1 MKKRLIKHIKKHK
14 IKLSIITIA
23 LIWYAVCLPTDL
35 FDDPTSTVILSKD
48 DTLLGAKIAKDGQ
61 WRFPEN
67 KAIPEKFKICLIQF
81 EDEHFYDHP
90 GFNPV
95 SIFKAIKANQKAGKI
110 VRGGSTITQQVI
122 RLSRRG
128 TDRTYWEKLKEIILA
143 TRLEVR
149 ESKEEILSLWANN
162 APFGGNVVGLEAA
175 SWRYFNRSPEHLS
188 WAESATLA
196 ILPNAPTLIY
206 PGKNQE
212 KLMIKRNRLLKKL
225 LENSIIDSLTYDLS
239 IQEELPPKAYA
250 IPQIT
255 PHLLQKI
262 TRKREGQLV
271 RTTIDEYLQ
280 QQVNTIAKLHYQ
292 KLSQNEIHNA
302 AILVLDVKTRH
313 VLAYVGNTPTTL
325 EHQKHVDIIDKP
337 RSTGSILK
345 PFLYSAMLDN
355 GDILPETLIPDVPT
369 QVGTYKPENFNQ
381 DFAGAVPAKKALARS
396 LNIPAVKMLQ
406 AFGLEKM
413 HDYLQKMNFTN
424 INRPANHYGLSII
437 LGGAE
442 SNLWDLCKNYAA
454 FSSTINHYD
463 EFLGYYTNEFC
474 EPTFYRDEQIDFGK
488 QTQEKNIFNAASMY
502 QTFQSLK
509 EVYRPGTNQNWQY
522 FDSSK
527 EIAWKTGT
535 SFGFRDAWAIGT
547 TKDFVVGVWV
557 GNADGEGRPGLVG
570 VETAAPILFDVFD
583 KLPKSDWFT
592 PPVNEMFTVDVCEKS
607 GYRATE
613 ICDATKKMDVAVM
626 GLQSQPCPY
635 HKWVHLNKS
644 EEFLVN
650 TSCENADDIVQKPW
664 FVLPPV
670 MEHYYQD
677 KNPFYKRLPDFKDNC
692 VNTAEESIAF
702 IYPKD
707 QTQIYLPKEFGGKKN
722 DVILKVAHTN
732 EEATLFW
739 YINNEYLGKT
749 SKFHEFTIKPKE
761 GKYTIVVMDQS
772 GVEVR
777 KEIEIKS

>member
-1 MKKRLIKHIKKHK
+1 MSKIKKYIQKHK
-14 IKLSIITIA
+14 IKFSILTVA
-23 LIWYAVCLPTDL
+23 LIWYAVCLPAEL
-35 FDDPTSTVILSKD
+35 FNEPTSTVILSKEEK
-48 DTLLGAKIAKDGQ
+48 LLGAKIAKDGQ

-67 KAIPEKFKICLIQF
+67 KAVPEKFKTCLIQF
-81 EDEHFYDHP
+81 EDEHFYEHP

-95 SIFKAIKANQKAGKI
+95 SIFKAFRANRKAGKI

-122 RLSRRG
+122 RLSRKN
-128 TDRTYWEKLKEIILA
+128 TERTYWEKAKEIILA
-143 TRLEVR
+143 TRLELR

-162 APFGGNVVGLEAA
+162 APYGGNVVGLEAA

-212 KLMIKRNRLLKKL
+212 KLLTKRNRLLKKL
-225 LENSIIDSLTYDLS
+225 ANNSIIDSLTYALS

-262 TRKREGQLV
+262 TKKKAGQLV
-271 RTTIDEYLQ
+271 KTTIDYHLQ
-280 QQVNTIAKLHYQ
+280 EQANQIAKLHYQ

-302 AILVLDVKTRH
+302 AILILDVKTRQ

-369 QVGTYKPENFNQ
+369 QVGTYKPENFDQN
-381 DFAGAVPAKKALARS
+381 FAGAVPAKKALARS

-424 INRPANHYGLSII
+424 INRPADHYGLSII

-463 EFLGYYTNEFC
+463 EFLGYYSNEFC
-474 EPTFYRDEQIDFGK
+474 EPTFYAEEKIDFGTK
-488 QTQEKNIFNAASMY
+488 TREKNVFNAASMY

-570 VETAAPILFDVFD
+570 VQTAAPILFDVFD
-583 KLPKSDWFT
+583 KLPRSEWFNA
-592 PPVNEMFTVDVCEKS
+592 PVNEMATVDVCAKS
-607 GYRATE
+607 GYRATH
-613 ICDATKKMDVAVM
+613 ICETMKKMDVAIM

-635 HKWVHLNKS
+635 HKVVHLNKS

-650 TSCENADDIVQKPW
+650 TSCESPDNIVQKSW

-677 KNPFYKRLPDFKDNC
+677 QNPFYKRLPDFKDTC
-692 VNTAEESIAF
+692 VNTSEESIAF

-707 QTQIYLPKEFGGKKN
+707 QTKIYLPKEFDGTKN
-722 DVILKVAHTN
+722 DVILKVAHSN

-739 YINNEYLGKT
+739 YINNQYLGTT
-749 SKFHEFTIKPKE
+749 SKFHEFAIKPKE
-761 GKYTIVVMDQS
+761 GKYTIVVVDQL

>member
-1 MKKRLIKHIKKHK
+1 MSKLKRYIKKHK
-14 IKLSIITIA
+14 IKYSILSIL
-23 LIWYAVCLPTDL
+23 LIWYALCLPSVL
-35 FDDPTSTVILSKD
+35 FDEPTSTVVVSKD
-48 DTLLGAKIAKDGQ
+48 NKLLGAKIARDGQ

-67 KAIPEKFKICLIQF
+67 KEIPEKFKTCLILF

-95 SIFKAIKANQKAGKI
+95 SILKAIKANSKAGKV

-122 RLSRRG
+122 RLSRKG
-128 TDRTYWEKLKEIILA
+128 TDRTYWEKIKEIILA
-143 TRLEVR
+143 TRLEFR
-149 ESKEEILSLWANN
+149 ESKDDIISLWANN
-162 APFGGNVVGLEAA
+162 APYGGNVVGLEAA
-175 SWRYFNRSPEHLS
+175 SWRYFNRSPEQLS

-196 ILPNAPTLIY
+196 ILPNAPSLIY

-212 KLMIKRNRLLKKL
+212 RLLAKRNRLLKKL
-225 LENSIIDSLTYDLS
+225 LENKIIDSLTYDLS
-239 IQEELPPKAYA
+239 IEEELPPKAYA

-262 TRKREGQLV
+262 SKSREGQLV
-271 RTTIDEYLQ
+271 RTTVDYELQ
-280 QQVNTIAKLHYQ
+280 IRANQIAKIHYDR
-292 KLSQNEIHNA
+292 LSQNEIHNA
-302 AILVLDVKTRH
+302 AILVLDVKTRD
-313 VLAYVGNTPTTL
+313 VLAYVGNTPTTN
-325 EHQKHVDIIDKP
+325 EHQRHVDIIDKP

-355 GDILPETLIPDVPT
+355 GDILPETLIPDIPT
-369 QVGTYKPENFNQ
+369 QVGTYKPENYDQ
-381 DFAGAVPAKKALARS
+381 DFAGAVPAKRALARS

-406 AFGLEKM
+406 EFGLDKM
-413 HDYLQKMNFTN
+413 HDYLQKMNFTT
-424 INRPANHYGLSII
+424 INQPADHYGLSII

-463 EFLGYYTNEFC
+463 ESMAYYSNEFC
-474 EPTFYRDEQIDFGK
+474 EPNFYKDVTVDFGK
-488 QTQEKNIFNAASMY
+488 QSQEKNVFNAASMY

-509 EVYRPGTNQNWQY
+509 EVYRPGANQNWHY

-570 VETAAPILFDVFD
+570 VQTAAPILFDVFD
-583 KLPKSDWFT
+583 KLPNSEWFH
-592 PPVNEMFTVDVCEKS
+592 PPLNELVTVEVCSKS

-613 ICDATKKMDVAVM
+613 ICEHTKQMDIAM
-626 GLQSQPCPY
+626 TGLHSKPCPY
-635 HKWVHLNKS
+635 HKWVHMNKS
-644 EEFLVN
+644 ENRLVN
-650 TSCENADDIVQKPW
+650 SSCVSQNEMVRKSW

-670 MEHYYQD
+670 MEHYFQN
-677 KNPFYKRLPDFKDNC
+677 KNPLYKRLPEFQANC
-692 VNTAEESIAF
+692 IDTSEEAIAF

-707 QTQIYLPKEFGGKKN
+707 QNTIYLPKEFDGKKN
-722 DVILKVAHTN
+722 DVILKVAHSN
-732 EEATLFW
+732 EDAELFW
-739 YINNEYLGKT
+739 YINNNYLGKT
-749 SKFHEFTIKPKE
+749 TEFHELAIQPKE
-761 GKYTIVVMDQS
+761 GKYTITVMDQS
-772 GVEVR
+772 GMEVR

>member
-1 MKKRLIKHIKKHK
+1 MRKRLTKYIKKHK
-14 IKLSIITIA
+14 IKFSILTIA
-23 LIWYAVCLPTDL
+23 LIWYAVCLPADL
-35 FDDPTSTVILSKD
+35 FNEPTSTVILSKD
-48 DTLLGAKIAKDGQ
+48 DKLLGAKIAKDGQ

-67 KAIPEKFKICLIQF
+67 KAVPEKFKVCLIQF
-81 EDEHFYDHP
+81 EDEHFYEHP

-95 SIFKAIKANQKAGKI
+95 SIFKAFKANQKAGKI

-122 RLSRRG
+122 RLSRKG
-128 TDRTYWEKLKEIILA
+128 TDRTYWEKAKEIILA
-143 TRLEVR
+143 TRLELR
-149 ESKEEILSLWANN
+149 ESKDEILSLWANN
-162 APFGGNVVGLEAA
+162 APYGGNVVGLEAA

-212 KLMIKRNRLLKKL
+212 KLLAKRNRLLKKL
-225 LENSIIDSLTYDLS
+225 LNNSIIDSLTYELS

-262 TRKREGQLV
+262 TKKREGQLV
-271 RTTIDEYLQ
+271 KTTIDYHLQ
-280 QQVNTIAKLHYQ
+280 QQANNIAKLHYQ

-302 AILVLDVKTRH
+302 AILVLDVKTRQ

-325 EHQKHVDIIDKP
+325 EHQKHVDVIDKP

-381 DFAGAVPAKKALARS
+381 EFAGAVPAKKALARS

-413 HDYLQKMNFTN
+413 HDYLQKMNFTD
-424 INRPANHYGLSII
+424 INRPADHYGLSII

-463 EFLGYYTNEFC
+463 EFLGYYSNEFC
-474 EPTFYRDEQIDFGK
+474 EPTFYRDEKIDFGK
-488 QTQEKNIFNAASMY
+488 QTQEKNVFNAASMY

-509 EVYRPGTNQNWQY
+509 EVYRPGTHQNWQY

-570 VETAAPILFDVFD
+570 VQTAAPILFDVFD
-583 KLPKSDWFT
+583 KLPKSEWFT
-592 PPVNEMFTVDVCEKS
+592 APVNEMVTVDVCANS

-613 ICDATKKMDVAVM
+613 ICESTKKMDVAIM

-650 TSCENADDIVQKPW
+650 TSCENADNIVQKSW

-670 MEHYYQD
+670 IEYYYQD
-677 KNPFYKRLPDFKDNC
+677 KNPFYKRLPDFKSSC
-692 VNTAEESIAF
+692 VNTSEESIAF

-707 QTQIYLPKEFGGKKN
+707 QTQIYLPKEFDGKRN
-722 DVILKVAHTN
+722 DVILKVAHSN
-732 EEATLFW
+732 EDATLFW
-739 YINNEYLGKT
+739 YINNEYLGST
-749 SKFHEFTIKPKE
+749 SKFHEFAIQPKE
-761 GKYTIVVMDQS
+761 GTYTIVVMDES
-772 GVEVR
+772 GVEVK

>member
-1 MKKRLIKHIKKHK
+1 MNKIKRHIKKHK
-14 IKLSIITIA
+14 IKLSLLTIA
-23 LIWYAVCLPTDL
+23 LIWYALCLPGEL
-35 FDDPTSTVILSKD
+35 FNEPTSTVILSKENK
-48 DTLLGAKIAKDGQ
+48 LLGAKIAKDGQ

-67 KAIPEKFKICLIQF
+67 KSVPEKFKVCLIQF
-81 EDEHFYDHP
+81 EDEHFYNHP
-90 GFNPV
+90 GFNPI
-95 SIFKAIKANQKAGKI
+95 SIFKAFRANQKAGKVI
-110 VRGGSTITQQVI
+110 RGGSTITQQVI
-122 RLSRRG
+122 RLSRKG
-128 TDRTYWEKLKEIILA
+128 TDRTYWEKAKEIILA
-143 TRLEVR
+143 TRLEFR
-149 ESKEEILSLWANN
+149 ESKEEILSLWSNN

-212 KLMIKRNRLLKKL
+212 KLLVKRNRLLKKL
-225 LENSIIDSLTYDLS
+225 LDNSIIDSLTFDLS

-262 TRKREGQLV
+262 TRKREGELV
-271 RTTIDEYLQ
+271 KTTIDYHLQ
-280 QQVNTIAKLHYQ
+280 QQANQIAKIHYQ

-302 AILVLDVKTRH
+302 AILVLDVKTRQ
-313 VLAYVGNTPTTL
+313 VLAYVGNTPTNSD
-325 EHQKHVDIIDKP
+325 HQKHVDIIDKP

-369 QVGTYKPENFNQ
+369 QVGNYKPENFNQ
-381 DFAGAVPAKKALARS
+381 EFAGVVPAKKALARS

-406 AFGLEKM
+406 QFGLAKM
-413 HDYLQKMNFTN
+413 HDYLQKMQFTN
-424 INRPANHYGLSII
+424 INKPADHYGLSII

-463 EFLGYYTNEFC
+463 ETLRYYSNEFC
-474 EPTFYRDEQIDFGK
+474 EPTYYQDVDINFGEQTK
-488 QTQEKNIFNAASMY
+488 EKNIFNAASMY

-547 TKDFVVGVWV
+547 TQDFVVGVWV

-570 VETAAPILFDVFD
+570 VQTAAPILFDVFD
-583 KLPKSDWFT
+583 KLPKSEWFT
-592 PPVNEMFTVDVCEKS
+592 APVNEMVSVDVCSKS

-613 ICDATKKMDVAVM
+613 ICETTKKMDIAM
-626 GLQSQPCPY
+626 SGLHSEPCPY
-635 HKWVHLNKS
+635 HKHVHLNTS

-650 TSCENADDIVQKPW
+650 ISCEHPEDIVKRSW

-670 MEHYYQD
+670 IEHYYQD
-677 KNPFYKRLPDFKDNC
+677 KNPLYKRLPDFKDSC
-692 VNTAEESIAF
+692 VNTSEESIAF
-702 IYPKD
+702 IYPKN
-707 QTQIYLPKEFGGKKN
+707 QTQIYLPKEFDGKKN

-732 EEATLFW
+732 EDATLFW

-749 SKFHEFTIKPKE
+749 SQFHEFAIQPKE

-777 KEIEIKS
+777 KDIEIKS